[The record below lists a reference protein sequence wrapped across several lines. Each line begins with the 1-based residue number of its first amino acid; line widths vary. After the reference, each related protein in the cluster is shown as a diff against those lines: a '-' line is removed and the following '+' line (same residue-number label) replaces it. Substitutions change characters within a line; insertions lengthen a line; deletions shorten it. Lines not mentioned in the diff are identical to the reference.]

1 MPTEKKIQQVDQIA
15 DLLSRC
21 TIAIATD
28 YRGLS
33 MTEMM
38 SLRRKLR
45 AQGVEYRVV
54 KNSLA
59 RLAAEKTESQP
70 LIPLLEGPTA
80 LAFGYGEITEPAK
93 VLVDHIR
100 SERSVLSIKGGLM
113 GGEALAP
120 EQVNILATLPSREV
134 LLAKAL
140 GALQGPIYSL
150 HAVLSAQLRGLITA
164 LNARLEQLQGE

>member
-140 GALQGPIYSL
+140 GALQAPIYSL

>member
-1 MPTEKKIQQVDQIA
+1 MATEKKIPQLDQIA
-15 DLLSRC
+15 HLLSRC
-21 TIAIATD
+21 TLASATD
-28 YRGLS
+28 YMGLG
-33 MTEMM
+33 MTEMI

-45 AQGVEYRVV
+45 ALGVEDRVV

-93 VLVDHIR
+93 ILVDHIR
-100 SERSVLSIKGGLM
+100 TERSVLSIKGGLM

-140 GALQGPIYSL
+140 GALEGPIYSL
-150 HAVLSAQLRGLITA
+150 HAVLS
-164 LNARLEQLQGE
+164 

>member
-134 LLAKAL
+134 LLAKTL
-140 GALQGPIYSL
+140 GALQAPIYSL

>member
-1 MPTEKKIQQVDQIA
+1 MPTEKKTQQVDQIV

-21 TIAIATD
+21 TITIATD
-28 YRGLS
+28 YRGLA
-33 MTEMM
+33 MAEMM

-45 AQGVEYRVV
+45 EQGVEYRVV

-59 RLAAEKTESQP
+59 RLAAEKTKSQS

-93 VLVDHIR
+93 VLVDHIQ
-100 SERSVLSIKGGLM
+100 SERSVLSIKGGLV

-120 EQVNILATLPSREV
+120 EQVRVLANLPSREV
-134 LLAKAL
+134 LLAKVL

-150 HAVLSAQLRGLITA
+150 HAVLSAQLRGLVTT
-164 LNARLEQLQGE
+164 LNARLDQLQGE

>member
-28 YRGLS
+28 YRGLG

-45 AQGVEYRVV
+45 ALGVEYRVV

-140 GALQGPIYSL
+140 GALQAPIYSL